1 METSCDE
8 TAAAIIKAKNNQVKI
23 LSNIVSSQ
31 IKIHQKYGG
40 VFPELASRTHLENII
55 PVVNEAIDEAKIKLE
70 NIDLIAVTT
79 GPGLIGSLLIGVN
92 FAKTLAY
99 TLQKPVIPVNHLEGH
114 IFSSFAGETPNSK
127 FLILNS
133 AKLFPIISLVVSG
146 GHTSLI
152 LMRRHGDFQ
161 TIGETQDDAAGE
173 AFDKVAALL
182 GLPYPG
188 GPTIEAAASK
198 FKSQISNLKITLPRP
213 MLNSN
218 NHDFSFSGLK
228 TAVLYLIKQVPDG
241 RKTNVSAFARQRAGY
256 GGSAEVFNEGRRRA
270 VAKEFQ
276 QAVID
281 VLISKTISAAKK
293 YKTKTIILCGGVSAN
308 RALRKQMSEKI
319 RQNIP
324 NSLFFIPNS
333 GLFTDN
339 AAMIAIAGYY
349 KSLKTKPQKWYDINA
364 DSNERLKNWVK

>member
-1 METSCDE
+1 
-8 TAAAIIKAKNNQVKI
+8 
-23 LSNIVSSQ
+23 
-31 IKIHQKYGG
+31 
-40 VFPELASRTHLENII
+40 
-55 PVVNEAIDEAKIKLE
+55 
-70 NIDLIAVTT
+70 
-79 GPGLIGSLLIGVN
+79 
-92 FAKTLAY
+92 
-99 TLQKPVIPVNHLEGH
+99 
-114 IFSSFAGETPNSK
+114 
-127 FLILNS
+127 
-133 AKLFPIISLVVSG
+133 
-146 GHTSLI
+146 
-152 LMRRHGDFQ
+152 
-161 TIGETQDDAAGE
+161 
-173 AFDKVAALL
+173 
-182 GLPYPG
+182 
-188 GPTIEAAASK
+188 
-198 FKSQISNLKITLPRP
+198 

-241 RKTNVSAFARQRAGY
+241 RNVN
-256 GGSAEVFNEGRRRA
+256 VKRA